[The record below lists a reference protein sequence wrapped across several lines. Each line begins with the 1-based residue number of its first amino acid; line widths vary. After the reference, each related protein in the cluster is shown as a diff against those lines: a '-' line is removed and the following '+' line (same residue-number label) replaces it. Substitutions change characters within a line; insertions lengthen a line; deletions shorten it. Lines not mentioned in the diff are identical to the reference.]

1 MKSPHNQRPD
11 HLAREVTEQFIAD
24 HARTKQAAKAA
35 LAAAEQAR
43 SGKSAAVT
51 E

>member
-11 HLAREVTEQFIAD
+11 HLAREATEQFIAE
-24 HARTKQAAKAA
+24 HARATRAAKGAQRAA
-35 LAAAEQAR
+35 
-43 SGKSAAVT
+43 GDKPAAVT